1 MTTRVPLPKVRP
13 DSPVVSDRDE
23 PYQTRQQGEI
33 TTLTA
38 DTDFSLIGHLQSLRS
53 CGCHNFIIEAAHIG
67 PFTEKGRQLLEAFA
81 ADRSLHGT
89 LPFNFTGE
97 ME

>member
-1 MTTRVPLPKVRP
+1 VRT

-23 PYQTRQQGEI
+23 PYQVRQQGEI
-33 TTLTA
+33 STLTA
-38 DTDFSLIGHLQSLRS
+38 ESDFSLIGHLRELASS
-53 CGCHNFIIEAAHIG
+53 GCHNFIIEVGHLG
-67 PFTEKGRQLLEAFA
+67 PFSDRGKKVLEAFA
-81 ADRSLHGT
+81 ADRPVPGT